1 MATWEPVGAP
11 GAPGHRQALAEFLS
25 QALPAGA
32 GALDILRLSHA
43 FGIFG
48 YGVVLSFSTM

>member
-1 MATWEPVGAP
+1 VLQRADLGAALCMAMATWEPF

-43 FGIFG
+43 FG
-48 YGVVLSFSTM
+48 